1 VHRSPG
7 NGRRDRVDRHLW
19 QQGRLC
25 RSEVCSLGVGLRTLG
40 IKGFWGE
47 GKAGNLGSSVG
58 WIERGRIDTILRVK
72 FFRWALIGFLVMGE
86 LRAEESPKED
96 KKEEVKLDPA
106 EQLKLGRGMA
116 FQGFAA
122 EQQEAWR
129 PAKDLY
135 SAALV
140 KAPEIPWIW
149 LRRGFCE
156 IKLNEETG
164 AQQDFAKAISLGI
177 SKERSDAV
185 NDLQFLITLRSKAG
199 PLAEFRDPKAAV
211 VLARRL
217 VDLDRTTD
225 YILLEAACL
234 AESEQ
239 YLRAQEVLL
248 SRLKEVEDSEEK
260 EKLQKAVETFRTQ
273 SKFGPAL
280 EGLELEKD
288 GKYNEAMDRYTTVL
302 DQAPETAW
310 VLVRRAYCLAK
321 TGDPAGARA
330 DLRRA
335 MRLLPETATDRI
347 TVAWAKA
354 NCPFLEFRDG
364 AGAVSL
370 AKRAIQDE
378 PLIQTYGILAS
389 GYAELG
395 DFRKA
400 QETTMLA
407 LSKNPTDSEKKELQ
421 KKLALFR
428 EKKPEMDDWAPRA
441 TPQEP
446 GF

>member
-1 VHRSPG
+1 M
-7 NGRRDRVDRHLW
+7 
-19 QQGRLC
+19 
-25 RSEVCSLGVGLRTLG
+25 VGL
-40 IKGFWGE
+40 W
-47 GKAGNLGSSVG
+47 
-58 WIERGRIDTILRVK
+58 
-72 FFRWALIGFLVMGE
+72 
-86 LRAEESPKED
+86 AEEPSKEE
-96 KKEEVKLDPA
+96 KKRDEVKLDAA
-106 EQLKLGRGMA
+106 EEVKLGRGMA

-135 SAALV
+135 TAALL

-156 IKLNEETG
+156 IKLEDETA

-177 SKERSDAV
+177 SKEKSDAV

-199 PLAEFRDPKAAV
+199 PLAEFRDPKATV
-211 VLARRL
+211 VLARKL
-217 VDLDRTTD
+217 VELDRTTD
-225 YILLEAACL
+225 FVLLEAACL

-239 YLRAQEVLL
+239 YLRAQELL
-248 SRLKEVEDSEEK
+248 LGRIREVEDAEEK
-260 EKLQKAVETFRTQ
+260 GRLQTAVETFRTQ

-288 GKYNEAMDRYTTVL
+288 GKYEEAMDRYTKVL

-310 VLVRRAYCLAK
+310 VLVRRAFCLAK
-321 TGDPAGARA
+321 TGDPSGAKA

-378 PLIQTYGILAS
+378 PLVQTYGILAS
-389 GYAELG
+389 GYAEMG

-400 QETTMLA
+400 QETVMLA
-407 LSKNPTDSEKKELQ
+407 LSKSSVESEKKELK
-421 KKLALFR
+421 KKLELFR
-428 EKKPEMDDWAPRA
+428 DKKPEMDDWAPRA
-441 TPQEP
+441 TTR
-446 GF
+446 GTSL

>member
-1 VHRSPG
+1 VKYIRYPIVVFLG
-7 NGRRDRVDRHLW
+7 MAGLW
-19 QQGRLC
+19 
-25 RSEVCSLGVGLRTLG
+25 
-40 IKGFWGE
+40 
-47 GKAGNLGSSVG
+47 
-58 WIERGRIDTILRVK
+58 
-72 FFRWALIGFLVMGE
+72 
-86 LRAEESPKED
+86 AEEPPKEE
-96 KKEEVKLDPA
+96 KKKDEVKLDAA
-106 EQLKLGRGMA
+106 EEVKLGRGMA

-135 SAALV
+135 SAALL

-156 IKLNEETG
+156 IKLEDETA
-164 AQQDFAKAISLGI
+164 AQQDFAKAISLGV
-177 SKERSDAV
+177 SKEKSDAV

-211 VLARRL
+211 VLARKL
-217 VDLDRTTD
+217 VEMDRTTD
-225 YILLEAACL
+225 FVLLEAACL

-239 YLRAQEVLL
+239 YLRAQELL
-248 SRLKEVEDSEEK
+248 LGRIREVEDAEEK
-260 EKLQKAVETFRTQ
+260 GRLQTAVETFRTQ

-280 EGLELEKD
+280 EGLELEKE
-288 GKYNEAMDRYTTVL
+288 GKYEDAMDRYTKVL

-310 VLVRRAYCLAK
+310 VLVRRAFCLAK
-321 TGDPAGARA
+321 TGDPSGAKA

-370 AKRAIQDE
+370 AKKAIQDE

-389 GYAELG
+389 GYAEMG

-400 QETTMLA
+400 QETVMLA
-407 LSKNPTDSEKKELQ
+407 LSKSSVESEKKELK
-421 KKLALFR
+421 KKLELFR
-428 EKKPEMDDWAPRA
+428 DKKPEMDDWAPRA
-441 TPQEP
+441 TPRETSL
-446 GF
+446 

>member
-1 VHRSPG
+1 MKYVRYATVVFLG
-7 NGRRDRVDRHLW
+7 MAGLW
-19 QQGRLC
+19 
-25 RSEVCSLGVGLRTLG
+25 
-40 IKGFWGE
+40 
-47 GKAGNLGSSVG
+47 
-58 WIERGRIDTILRVK
+58 
-72 FFRWALIGFLVMGE
+72 
-86 LRAEESPKED
+86 AEEPPKEE
-96 KKEEVKLDPA
+96 KKDEVKLDAA
-106 EQLKLGRGMA
+106 EEVKLGRGMA

-135 SAALV
+135 TAALL

-156 IKLNEETG
+156 IKLEDETA
-164 AQQDFAKAISLGI
+164 AQQDFAKAISLGV
-177 SKERSDAV
+177 SKEKSDAV

-211 VLARRL
+211 VLARKL
-217 VDLDRTTD
+217 VELDRTTD
-225 YILLEAACL
+225 FVLLEAACL

-239 YLRAQEVLL
+239 YLRAQELL
-248 SRLKEVEDSEEK
+248 LGRIREVEDAEEK
-260 EKLQKAVETFRTQ
+260 GRLQTAVETFRTQ

-288 GKYNEAMDRYTTVL
+288 GKYEDAMDRYTKVL

-310 VLVRRAYCLAK
+310 VLVRRAFCLAK
-321 TGDPAGARA
+321 TGDPSGAKA

-389 GYAELG
+389 GYAEMG

-400 QETTMLA
+400 QETVMLA
-407 LSKNPTDSEKKELQ
+407 LSKSSVESEKKELK
-421 KKLALFR
+421 KKLELFR
-428 EKKPEMDDWAPRA
+428 DKKPEMDDWAPRA
-441 TPQEP
+441 TPREASL
-446 GF
+446 

>member
-1 VHRSPG
+1 M
-7 NGRRDRVDRHLW
+7 
-19 QQGRLC
+19 
-25 RSEVCSLGVGLRTLG
+25 
-40 IKGFWGE
+40 
-47 GKAGNLGSSVG
+47 
-58 WIERGRIDTILRVK
+58 IDIIQRVK
-72 FFRWALIGFLVMGE
+72 FFRWALIGFLLMGE
-86 LRAEESPKED
+86 LWAEESPKED
-96 KKEEVKLDPA
+96 KKEEVKLDSA

-177 SKERSDAV
+177 SKEKSDAV
-185 NDLQFLITLRSKAG
+185 NDLQFLITLRSKGG

-225 YILLEAACL
+225 YVLLEAACL

-421 KKLALFR
+421 KKTGPVPGKEAGDGRLGASGVS
-428 EKKPEMDDWAPRA
+428 ARA
-441 TPQEP
+441 
-446 GF
+446 GFLGFGRAGNFV

>member
-1 VHRSPG
+1 MKYIRYAIVVFLG
-7 NGRRDRVDRHLW
+7 MAGLW
-19 QQGRLC
+19 
-25 RSEVCSLGVGLRTLG
+25 
-40 IKGFWGE
+40 
-47 GKAGNLGSSVG
+47 
-58 WIERGRIDTILRVK
+58 
-72 FFRWALIGFLVMGE
+72 
-86 LRAEESPKED
+86 AEEPPKEE
-96 KKEEVKLDPA
+96 KKKDEVKLDAA
-106 EQLKLGRGMA
+106 EEVKLGRGMA

-135 SAALV
+135 SAALL

-156 IKLNEETG
+156 IKLEDETA

-177 SKERSDAV
+177 SKEKSDAV

-211 VLARRL
+211 VLARKL
-217 VDLDRTTD
+217 VELDRTTD
-225 YILLEAACL
+225 FVLLEAACL

-239 YLRAQEVLL
+239 YLRAQELL
-248 SRLKEVEDSEEK
+248 LGRIREVEDAEEK
-260 EKLQKAVETFRTQ
+260 GRLQAAVETFRTQ

-288 GKYNEAMDRYTTVL
+288 GKYEEAMDRYTKVL

-310 VLVRRAYCLAK
+310 VLVRRAFCLAK
-321 TGDPAGARA
+321 TGDPSGAKA

-389 GYAELG
+389 GYAEMG

-400 QETTMLA
+400 QETVMLA
-407 LSKNPTDSEKKELQ
+407 LSKSTAESEKKELK
-421 KKLALFR
+421 KKLELFR
-428 EKKPEMDDWAPRA
+428 DKKPEMDDWAPRA
-441 TPQEP
+441 TPREASL
-446 GF
+446 

>member
-1 VHRSPG
+1 MKYIPYAIVIF
-7 NGRRDRVDRHLW
+7 
-19 QQGRLC
+19 
-25 RSEVCSLGVGLRTLG
+25 LGMVGL
-40 IKGFWGE
+40 W
-47 GKAGNLGSSVG
+47 
-58 WIERGRIDTILRVK
+58 
-72 FFRWALIGFLVMGE
+72 
-86 LRAEESPKED
+86 AEEPPKEE
-96 KKEEVKLDPA
+96 KKRDEVKLDAA
-106 EQLKLGRGMA
+106 EEVKLGRGMA

-135 SAALV
+135 TAALL

-156 IKLNEETG
+156 IKLEDETA

-177 SKERSDAV
+177 SKEKSDAV

-211 VLARRL
+211 VLARKL
-217 VDLDRTTD
+217 VELDRTTD
-225 YILLEAACL
+225 FVLLEAACL

-239 YLRAQEVLL
+239 YLRAQELL
-248 SRLKEVEDSEEK
+248 LGRIREVEDADEK
-260 EKLQKAVETFRTQ
+260 GRLQAAVETFRTQ

-280 EGLELEKD
+280 EGLELEKE
-288 GKYNEAMDRYTTVL
+288 GKYEDAMDRYTKVL

-310 VLVRRAYCLAK
+310 VLVRRSFCLAK
-321 TGDPAGARA
+321 TGDPSGAKA

-389 GYAELG
+389 GYAEMG

-400 QETTMLA
+400 QETVMLA
-407 LSKNPTDSEKKELQ
+407 LSKSSVESEKKELK
-421 KKLALFR
+421 KKLELFR
-428 EKKPEMDDWAPRA
+428 DKKPEMDDWAPRA
-441 TPQEP
+441 TPR
-446 GF
+446 GTSL

>member
-1 VHRSPG
+1 MKYIRYAIV
-7 NGRRDRVDRHLW
+7 VF
-19 QQGRLC
+19 
-25 RSEVCSLGVGLRTLG
+25 LGMAGL
-40 IKGFWGE
+40 
-47 GKAGNLGSSVG
+47 S
-58 WIERGRIDTILRVK
+58 
-72 FFRWALIGFLVMGE
+72 
-86 LRAEESPKED
+86 AEEPPKEE
-96 KKEEVKLDPA
+96 KKKDEVKLDAA
-106 EQLKLGRGMA
+106 EEVKLGRGMA

-135 SAALV
+135 TAALL

-156 IKLNEETG
+156 IKLEDETA

-177 SKERSDAV
+177 SKEKSDAV

-211 VLARRL
+211 VLARKL
-217 VDLDRTTD
+217 VELDRTTD
-225 YILLEAACL
+225 FVLLEAACL

-239 YLRAQEVLL
+239 YLRAQELL
-248 SRLKEVEDSEEK
+248 LGRIREVEDAEEK
-260 EKLQKAVETFRTQ
+260 GRLQTAVETFRTQ

-280 EGLELEKD
+280 EGLELEKE
-288 GKYNEAMDRYTTVL
+288 GKYEDAMDRYTKVL

-310 VLVRRAYCLAK
+310 VLVRRSFCLAK
-321 TGDPAGARA
+321 TGDPSGAKA

-389 GYAELG
+389 GYAEMG

-400 QETTMLA
+400 QETVMLA
-407 LSKNPTDSEKKELQ
+407 LSKSSVESEKKELK
-421 KKLALFR
+421 KKLELFR
-428 EKKPEMDDWAPRA
+428 DKKPEMDDWAPRA
-441 TPQEP
+441 TPRETSL
-446 GF
+446 

>member
-1 VHRSPG
+1 VKYIRYAIVVFLG
-7 NGRRDRVDRHLW
+7 MAGLW
-19 QQGRLC
+19 
-25 RSEVCSLGVGLRTLG
+25 
-40 IKGFWGE
+40 
-47 GKAGNLGSSVG
+47 
-58 WIERGRIDTILRVK
+58 
-72 FFRWALIGFLVMGE
+72 
-86 LRAEESPKED
+86 AEESS
-96 KKEEVKLDPA
+96 KEEKKDVKLDA
-106 EQLKLGRGMA
+106 TEEVKLGRGMA

-135 SAALV
+135 SAALL

-156 IKLNEETG
+156 IKLEDETA

-177 SKERSDAV
+177 SKEKSDAV

-211 VLARRL
+211 VLARKL
-217 VDLDRTTD
+217 VELDRTTD
-225 YILLEAACL
+225 FVLLEAACL

-239 YLRAQEVLL
+239 YLRAQELL
-248 SRLKEVEDSEEK
+248 LGRIREVEDAEEK
-260 EKLQKAVETFRTQ
+260 SRLQAAVETFRTQ

-288 GKYNEAMDRYTTVL
+288 GKYEEAMDRYTKVL

-310 VLVRRAYCLAK
+310 VLVRRAFCLAK
-321 TGDPAGARA
+321 TGDPSGAKA

-389 GYAELG
+389 GYAEMG

-400 QETTMLA
+400 QETVMLA
-407 LSKNPTDSEKKELQ
+407 LSKSSVESDKKELK
-421 KKLALFR
+421 KKLELFR
-428 EKKPEMDDWAPRA
+428 DKKPEMEDWAPRA
-441 TPQEP
+441 TPR
-446 GF
+446 GTSL

>member
-1 VHRSPG
+1 M
-7 NGRRDRVDRHLW
+7 
-19 QQGRLC
+19 Q
-25 RSEVCSLGVGLRTLG
+25 
-40 IKGFWGE
+40 
-47 GKAGNLGSSVG
+47 
-58 WIERGRIDTILRVK
+58 RVK

-86 LRAEESPKED
+86 LWAEESPKED
-96 KKEEVKLDPA
+96 KKVEVKLDPA

-177 SKERSDAV
+177 SKEKSDAV
-185 NDLQFLITLRSKAG
+185 NDLQFLITLRSKGG

-225 YILLEAACL
+225 YVLLEAACL

-248 SRLKEVEDSEEK
+248 ARLKEVEDLEEK
-260 EKLQKAVETFRTQ
+260 GRLQTAVETFRTQ

>member
-1 VHRSPG
+1 MYLLP
-7 NGRRDRVDRHLW
+7 L
-19 QQGRLC
+19 L
-25 RSEVCSLGVGLRTLG
+25 SLIFFTPLLSGH
-40 IKGFWGE
+40 IK
-47 GKAGNLGSSVG
+47 A
-58 WIERGRIDTILRVK
+58 
-72 FFRWALIGFLVMGE
+72 
-86 LRAEESPKED
+86 ESPVIDSLKKED
-96 KKEEVKLDPA
+96 STVKLDAA
-106 EQLKLGRGMA
+106 EEVKLGRGMA

-177 SKERSDAV
+177 SKEKSDAV
-185 NDLQFLITLRSKAG
+185 NDLQFLITLRSKGG

-248 SRLKEVEDSEEK
+248 ARLKEVEDSEEK
-260 EKLQKAVETFRTQ
+260 GRLQTAVETFRTQ

>member
-1 VHRSPG
+1 MKYIRYAIVVFLG
-7 NGRRDRVDRHLW
+7 MAGLW
-19 QQGRLC
+19 
-25 RSEVCSLGVGLRTLG
+25 
-40 IKGFWGE
+40 
-47 GKAGNLGSSVG
+47 
-58 WIERGRIDTILRVK
+58 
-72 FFRWALIGFLVMGE
+72 
-86 LRAEESPKED
+86 AEEPPKEE
-96 KKEEVKLDPA
+96 KKKDEVKLDAA
-106 EQLKLGRGMA
+106 EEVKLGRGMA

-135 SAALV
+135 TAALV

-156 IKLNEETG
+156 IKLEDETA
-164 AQQDFAKAISLGI
+164 AQQDFAKAISLGV
-177 SKERSDAV
+177 SKEKSDAV

-211 VLARRL
+211 VLARKL
-217 VDLDRTTD
+217 VELDRTTD
-225 YILLEAACL
+225 FVLLEAACL

-239 YLRAQEVLL
+239 YLRAQELL
-248 SRLKEVEDSEEK
+248 LGRIREVEDADEK
-260 EKLQKAVETFRTQ
+260 GRLQAAVETFRTQ

-288 GKYNEAMDRYTTVL
+288 GKYEEAMDRYTKVL

-310 VLVRRAYCLAK
+310 VLVRRAFCLAK
-321 TGDPAGARA
+321 TGDPSGAKA

-389 GYAELG
+389 GYAEMG

-400 QETTMLA
+400 QETVMLA
-407 LSKNPTDSEKKELQ
+407 LSKSSVESDKKELK
-421 KKLALFR
+421 KKLELFR
-428 EKKPEMDDWAPRA
+428 DKKPEMDDWAPRA
-441 TPQEP
+441 TPR
-446 GF
+446 GTSL

>member
-1 VHRSPG
+1 VKYIRYAIVVFLG
-7 NGRRDRVDRHLW
+7 MAGLW
-19 QQGRLC
+19 
-25 RSEVCSLGVGLRTLG
+25 
-40 IKGFWGE
+40 
-47 GKAGNLGSSVG
+47 
-58 WIERGRIDTILRVK
+58 
-72 FFRWALIGFLVMGE
+72 
-86 LRAEESPKED
+86 AEEYS
-96 KKEEVKLDPA
+96 KEEKKDVKLDAA
-106 EQLKLGRGMA
+106 EEVKLGRGMA

-135 SAALV
+135 TAALV

-156 IKLNEETG
+156 IKLEDETA

-177 SKERSDAV
+177 SKEKSDGV

-211 VLARRL
+211 VLARKL
-217 VDLDRTTD
+217 VELDRTTD
-225 YILLEAACL
+225 NVLLEAACL

-239 YLRAQEVLL
+239 YLRAQELL
-248 SRLKEVEDSEEK
+248 LGRIREVENAEEK
-260 EKLQKAVETFRTQ
+260 GRLQTAVETFRTQ

-280 EGLELEKD
+280 EGLELEKE
-288 GKYNEAMDRYTTVL
+288 GKYEEAMDRYTNVL

-310 VLVRRAYCLAK
+310 VLVRRAFCLAK
-321 TGDPAGARA
+321 TGDPSGAKA

-389 GYAELG
+389 GYAEMG

-400 QETTMLA
+400 QETVMLA
-407 LSKNPTDSEKKELQ
+407 LSKSTVESEKKELK
-421 KKLALFR
+421 KKLELFR
-428 EKKPEMDDWAPRA
+428 DKKPEMDDWAPRA
-441 TPQEP
+441 TPREASL
-446 GF
+446 

>member
-1 VHRSPG
+1 MKYVRYATVVFLG
-7 NGRRDRVDRHLW
+7 MAGLW
-19 QQGRLC
+19 
-25 RSEVCSLGVGLRTLG
+25 
-40 IKGFWGE
+40 
-47 GKAGNLGSSVG
+47 
-58 WIERGRIDTILRVK
+58 
-72 FFRWALIGFLVMGE
+72 
-86 LRAEESPKED
+86 AEETPKEE
-96 KKEEVKLDPA
+96 KKDEVKLDAA
-106 EQLKLGRGMA
+106 EEVKLGRGMA

-135 SAALV
+135 TAALL

-156 IKLNEETG
+156 IKLEDETA
-164 AQQDFAKAISLGI
+164 AQQDFAKAISFGV
-177 SKERSDAV
+177 SKEKSDAV

-211 VLARRL
+211 VLARKL
-217 VDLDRTTD
+217 VELDRTTD
-225 YILLEAACL
+225 FVLLEAACL

-239 YLRAQEVLL
+239 YLRAQELL
-248 SRLKEVEDSEEK
+248 LGRIREVEDAEEK
-260 EKLQKAVETFRTQ
+260 GRLQAAVETFRTQ

-280 EGLELEKD
+280 EGLELEKE
-288 GKYNEAMDRYTTVL
+288 GKYEEAMDRYTKVL

-310 VLVRRAYCLAK
+310 VLVRRAFCLAK
-321 TGDPAGARA
+321 TGDPSGAKA

-389 GYAELG
+389 GYAEMG

-400 QETTMLA
+400 QETVMLA
-407 LSKNPTDSEKKELQ
+407 LSKSSVESEKKELK
-421 KKLALFR
+421 KKLELFR
-428 EKKPEMDDWAPRA
+428 DKKPEMDDWAPRA
-441 TPQEP
+441 TPRESSL
-446 GF
+446 